1 MVLVAGEALIDIIS
15 NNKKGNNAELIP
27 GGSGFNVACA
37 LGSLEVDTSFLY
49 PLSSDPMGDLLLDK
63 LNTYK
68 VNYALTERLDLPT
81 PLAFVSI
88 QGNNP
93 SYHFYRKG
101 TVDGELNR
109 FDYHKYLEQ
118 DVKIIHL
125 TGFTLNN
132 SDDFKLWYKFASIA
146 KELGCLISLD
156 PNVRPPAIK
165 NYDLYREQ
173 IWKLIELSDVVK
185 MSDEDLTFIAPDI
198 AISDAQKLV
207 AENTT
212 LSVVTSGLGG
222 SDIIFCNDLI
232 HIDTIPQINYVDS
245 VGAGDCYSAG
255 YIKQIMSLGVFDLAS
270 LKSVSKEQV
279 RKIFNFA
286 STNASINCA
295 KRGCQPPS
303 INMHN

>member
-1 MVLVAGEALIDIIS
+1 MVLVVGEALIDIIS
-15 NNKKGNNAELIP
+15 NSEKASSAELVP

-37 LGSLEVDTSFLY
+37 LGNLDVDTSFLY
-49 PLSSDPMGDLLLDK
+49 PLSSDLMGELLLEK

-68 VNYALTERLDLPT
+68 VNYALTERLDSPT

-88 QGNNP
+88 HDNKPDYQ
-93 SYHFYRKG
+93 FYRQG
-101 TVDGELNR
+101 TVDDELNR
-109 FDYHKYLEQ
+109 FNYHKYLEQ

-132 SDDFKLWYKFASIA
+132 TDDFELWYKFASAA
-146 KELGCLISLD
+146 KDLGYIISLD
-156 PNVRPPAIK
+156 PNVRPPTIK
-165 NYDLYREQ
+165 DYCLYRKQ

-185 MSDEDLTFIAPDI
+185 MSDEDLTFIAPDL
-198 AISDAQKLV
+198 ALSDAQKLV
-207 AENTT
+207 AESAT
-212 LSVVTSGLGG
+212 LSVITSGLDG

-255 YIKQIMSLGVFDLAS
+255 YIKQFMSLGIFNLAS

-286 STNASINCA
+286 SRNASINCA
-295 KRGCQPPS
+295 NQGCHPPS
-303 INMHN
+303 INLHD